1 MGETGNAEVAVHPVV
16 KNQLLRAQMEEEW
29 KRPWWVVPFL
39 LALVFLT
46 AGVAAASGGLFFM
59 YQSLA
64 AGYVPISEKLNS
76 DYTGLTEVYDRNG
89 VLLGTIS
96 NPHAPLANPVPLE
109 QISPWMQEATVST
122 EDNTFWKNP
131 GVNPAG
137 LLRAVRENYAGGGIG
152 SGSGGSSITQQLV
165 KNVYLTNDCEEVN
178 GTRVCVA
185 PRTLERKLKEIAYS
199 FELEQEADKTQILN
213 WYLNSISYADRY
225 VGVQAA
231 AEGYFRKPAAD
242 LTLAEASVLAGIP
255 AAPTDYHPRL
265 NCERDESGVCVTDD
279 QGRTLLAGASKER
292 QRHVLDLLV
301 EHGRITAEQADAAFA
316 EPIYVYPATSSLK
329 AAAWIDSQ
337 VEPRLVRM
345 CEAGILPKL
354 PNTENCEE
362 SVHSAGYKV
371 TTTIDWAETQKA
383 IAMMNENL
391 AAGLKAGCDCHNAAI
406 ATIDP
411 STGQIIVYAPNIDPT
426 WTSDPRVAGQIDQL
440 TEINQPGSAM
450 KPAVY
455 LGYMDKL
462 KKVPLSS
469 LWDTSPMI
477 YSDPNAVQNK
487 VTILNPRP
495 GNGGEGLITVRSA
508 LGGSQNVG
516 AFRAAQEIGI
526 PSVIAYAKAL
536 GITTLESGFDPTW
549 YDHGAIFYGPSV
561 AVGGA
566 NVRAIDMA
574 YMDAT
579 IANMGYMV
587 GVPTLAHELDPKDI
601 VSFAD
606 AKDDGDR
613 AKAREQFL
621 DFSRGHTRLP
631 GTRTLDPVVVLQ
643 VQSLQGGTL
652 YTHGEDLERKAVV
665 DPESVWLLHSI
676 MSDCTAR
683 WIIWPCGSSND
694 DNLLDAF
701 LDGTKI
707 PMGVK
712 TGTQQ
717 GPTANDTLATWMTGY
732 TRYAGTAVWVGNSNK
747 QLVRDGAGAGYA
759 SANTTIR
766 LFKRWMAQYH
776 ADLKANG
783 VFETPAN
790 FDDLRPQDVAW
801 TKYPTA
807 TTERGARGGCGQ
819 LIEGWVRTDISYK
832 GDCEGRGYVP
842 LPPFQADQALALARS
857 RGIPTNGFAGGAPQV
872 SASPTAVAPTAVA
885 RPPAAAIAAT
895 PTAAPAQPTPARPQ
909 PTAAPPTPTAAAP
922 TPTTAPP
929 TPTKPP
935 PTAAPTQ
942 PATPSASSST
952 AGGGGGPNG
961 NGPPGQNR

>member
-1 MGETGNAEVAVHPVV
+1 MHPVV
-16 KNQLLRAQMEEEW
+16 RNQLLRAEGDPEW
-29 KRPWWVVPFL
+29 KRPWWLIPAL
-39 LALVFLT
+39 LSVVFLT
-46 AGVAAASGGLFFM
+46 VAAAAGSGGLFLA

-64 AGYVPISEKLNS
+64 SGYVPITEKLNAE
-76 DYTGLTEVYDRNG
+76 YTGLTEVYDRNG

-96 NPHAPLANPVPLE
+96 NPHAPLANPVPLDR
-109 QISPWMQEATVST
+109 ISPWMQEATVST
-122 EDNTFWKNP
+122 EDNSFWTNP
-131 GVNPAG
+131 GVNPGG
-137 LLRAVRENYAGGGIG
+137 LFRAVRENYAGGGIG

-199 FELEQEADKTQILN
+199 FELEREADKHQILN

-225 VGVQAA
+225 VGVEAA
-231 AEGYFRKPAAD
+231 SEGYFRKPAAD
-242 LTLAEASVLAGIP
+242 LTLAEAAVLAGVP

-265 NCERDESGVCVTDD
+265 NCERDEAGVCITDE
-279 QGRTLLAGASKER
+279 QGRTVLSGAAKER
-292 QRHVLDLLV
+292 QRHVLDLLA
-301 EHGRITAEQADAAFA
+301 EHGRITREQADAAYA
-316 EPIYVYPATSSLK
+316 EPVLVYPATSALK

-345 CEAGILPKL
+345 CEAGILPRL
-354 PNTENCEE
+354 PHTENCEE

-371 TTTIDWAETQKA
+371 TTTIDWEETQKA

-406 ATIDP
+406 ATIEP
-411 STGQIIVYAPNIDPT
+411 ATGQIIVYAPNIDPT
-426 WTSDPRVAGQIDQL
+426 WTSDPRVSGQIDQL
-440 TEINQPGSAM
+440 TEINQPGSSM

-462 KKVPLSS
+462 QKVPLSS
-469 LWDTSPMI
+469 IWDTSPMV
-477 YSDPNAVQNK
+477 YSDPKAVQNR

-536 GITTLESGFDPTW
+536 GITTLDSGFDPTW
-549 YDHGAIFYGPSV
+549 YDHDAIFYGPSV

-574 YMDAT
+574 YMNAT

-587 GVPTLAHELDPKDI
+587 GVPTLAKQLDPKDL

-606 AKDDGDR
+606 AKTDDDK
-613 AKAREQFL
+613 AKARSQYL

-631 GTRTLDPVVVLQ
+631 GSRELDPVVVLE
-643 VQSLQGGTL
+643 VKAIQGETL
-652 YTHGEDLERKAVV
+652 YTHGDDLVRKAVV
-665 DPESVWLLHSI
+665 DPESVWLLHSV

-683 WIIWPCGSSND
+683 WIIWPCGGSND

-707 PMGVK
+707 PMGIK

-717 GPTANDTLATWMTGY
+717 GPTANDTLATWMNGY
-732 TRYAGTAVWVGNSNK
+732 TRYAGTAVWVGNANK

-776 ADLKANG
+776 GDLKAKG

-801 TKYPTA
+801 VKYQTA

-819 LIEGWVRTDISYK
+819 MIEGWVRTDISYK
-832 GDCEGRGYVP
+832 GDCDGKGYVP
-842 LPPFQADQALALARS
+842 LPPFQADQALALARA
-857 RGIPTNGFAGGAPQV
+857 RGIPTSGFAGIPVLVTGAATVPAAV
-872 SASPTAVAPTAVA
+872 PTQAA
-885 RPPAAAIAAT
+885 RPPQAAIAPT
-895 PTAAPAQPTPARPQ
+895 PTESPSQPTPA
-909 PTAAPPTPTAAAP
+909 PTKPTSPPPTPTAIPP
-922 TPTTAPP
+922 TPPPAQP

-935 PTAAPTQ
+935 PTAPT
-942 PATPSASSST
+942 
-952 AGGGGGPNG
+952 GGGGGASNNSNAG
-961 NGPPGQNR
+961 GAGPPGQSR